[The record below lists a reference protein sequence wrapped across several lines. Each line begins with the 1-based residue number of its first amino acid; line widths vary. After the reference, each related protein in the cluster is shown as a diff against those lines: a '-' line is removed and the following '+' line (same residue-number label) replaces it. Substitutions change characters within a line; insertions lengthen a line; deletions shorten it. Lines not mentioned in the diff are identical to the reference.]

1 MRTIHTDEEL
11 QRLAE
16 FHLPGYPAVQS
27 LNEAEEEQARSV
39 STSPVILC
47 ASTRRIVLI
56 SPYPNLLHELIRD
69 LSAACYDVLVFHRVD
84 DLVLHSLQAD
94 MYLLD
99 GGAANVLS
107 SDPGFRTFIADP
119 AKRKRSI
126 SIKPQRGSAS
136 YGGKAARQA
145 AEAWGLSS
153 AAPHE
158 MLDRIGQ
165 WLLREPAVDETGD
178 PSMLGFK
185 DLVIDTKRMAVF
197 RSGIRIDLTKTEYEL
212 LLHFIQAEGA
222 VLTREHMMEDIW
234 GATFFGNSNVVDVH
248 VKSLRRK
255 LGDSA
260 VSPSYIETVR
270 GVGYRLAD

>member
-1 MRTIHTDEEL
+1 MHTIDTDEEL
-11 QRLAE
+11 QRMADL
-16 FHLPGYPAVQS
+16 HLPGYSMVKRRS
-27 LNEAEEEQARSV
+27 EEEEEQAPV
-39 STSPVILC
+39 VEASPFLC

-69 LSAACYDVLVFHRVD
+69 LSADCYDLMVFHRVD
-84 DLVLHSLQAD
+84 DFVLHNLQAD
-94 MYLLD
+94 LYLLD

-126 SIKPQRGSAS
+126 AIKSQRGPAA

-145 AEAWGLSS
+145 AEAWGLAS

-158 MLDRIGQ
+158 MLDRVGQ
-165 WLLREPAVDETGD
+165 WLLREPAEAGEGD
-178 PSMLGFK
+178 AGLLGFK
-185 DLVIDTKRMAVF
+185 NLEIDTKRMTVF
-197 RSGIRIDLTKTEYEL
+197 RSGDRIDLTKTEYEL

-234 GATFFGNSNVVDVH
+234 GAAFFGNSNVVDVH